1 MMLNRLKNGLTV
13 VFVALLL
20 GVPALAS
27 AKNVLIVNGASVTS
41 EPATTSD
48 ITANLV
54 ALETAAGNT
63 TTVVDAPPVSL
74 AGYTEV
80 WDIRFSSSSPLTAGD
95 QALYSSFL
103 QAGNSMFIMG
113 ENSSFMTRNDSIFAF
128 VTAMGGGSLAFVSP
142 SQPQTVNP
150 PFTGPNAVTSLSFS
164 APGGSS
170 TPGTGSY
177 ATNNGANG
185 SAISW
190 KPGQLGTAPAAA
202 LVVVFDVNFM
212 QAGAGT
218 SLTNFLKNLIGFI
231 NAGGNVTPPVLVPVP
246 TLSEWSMI
254 MLMLLVA
261 VWGGMILRSRPR
273 RTR

>member
-1 MMLNRLKNGLTV
+1 VAFL
-13 VFVALLL
+13 ALLL

-27 AKNVLIVNGASVTS
+27 AKNVLIVNGASLTS
-41 EPATTSD
+41 EPGTTSD

-63 TTVVDAPPVSL
+63 TTVVDTPPVSL
-74 AGYTEV
+74 VGYTEV
-80 WDIRFSSSSPLTAGD
+80 WDIRFSNTWPLSAGD

-113 ENSSFMTRNDSIFAF
+113 ENSSFPTRNNSIFAF
-128 VTAMGGGSLAFVSP
+128 VTALGGGSLAFVTP

-150 PFTGPNAVTSLSFS
+150 PFTGPNAVTSLSFN

-177 ATNNGANG
+177 ATNSGANG
-185 SAISW
+185 TAIAW
-190 KPGQLGTAPAAA
+190 KPGQLAAAPAAA

-212 QAGAGT
+212 QASAGT
-218 SLTNFLKNLIGFI
+218 PLTNFLKNLIGFI
-231 NAGGNVTPPVLVPVP
+231 NAGGNPTPSVLVPVP

-261 VWGGMILRSRPR
+261 LGGGMVLRSRAR